1 MPGKHVRADR
11 KAVWAGITTRSITV
25 CVSLFNVCR
34 DLRTTELSLN
44 RLKTK
49 NYKRQ
54 VSAAYI
60 PINWPAM
67 TEARRLDLIAE
78 FEMSAGRVRQAE
90 RLANA
95 AAAIR
100 EGAR

>member
-1 MPGKHVRADR
+1 MFKP
-11 KAVWAGITTRSITV
+11 
-25 CVSLFNVCR
+25 
-34 DLRTTELSLN
+34 
-44 RLKTK
+44 K

-67 TEARRLDLIAE
+67 TEARRLDLIAD
-78 FEMSAGRVRQAE
+78 FELSAGRVRQAE

-95 AAAIR
+95 AVAIR
-100 EGAR
+100 EAGR